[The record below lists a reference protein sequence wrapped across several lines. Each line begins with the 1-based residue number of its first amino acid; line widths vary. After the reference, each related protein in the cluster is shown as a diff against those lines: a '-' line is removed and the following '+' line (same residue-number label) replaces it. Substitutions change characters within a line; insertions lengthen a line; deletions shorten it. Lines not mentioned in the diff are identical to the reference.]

1 MSYVYKRLLRYFCTR
16 RYSTV
21 QVVRTIICYEYT
33 RAEDSSIPVV
43 QTWLTVKGSEVA
55 TSFDAV
61 NLLLRVGT

>member
-1 MSYVYKRLLRYFCTR
+1 M
-16 RYSTV
+16 